1 LHKFCKICRKV
12 LHFSCKKSSGIF
24 LFNLAQF
31 CEMTRKSDARRC
43 TEDKEL
49 GNDWRMNNNEPVR
62 YKVAEAARLAG
73 VSASTLRLWESQG
86 LLVPG
91 RSETGH
97 RQYSADDVSRL
108 KRISWYRVERGLNPA
123 AIREALESEEPSD
136 GSEAGPDTGVG
147 RRLRSLRHA
156 AGKTLDQVAGDIGVT
171 SSTLSTLE
179 RTSQGVSFKT
189 LHDLADYYGTTVSRL
204 SGEEKQDISALVH
217 AGEWRT
223 WPETTPGV
231 TVQLLAEGRR
241 MMDCHRF
248 VLAPGATSEGA
259 YRHEGEEFMHVLSG
273 RLELVLDSDQFFD
286 LGPGDSLYFES
297 RRYHSWRNR
306 HDGETVLLWINTPP
320 TF

>member
-1 LHKFCKICRKV
+1 M
-12 LHFSCKKSSGIF
+12 SSI
-24 LFNLAQF
+24 
-31 CEMTRKSDARRC
+31 
-43 TEDKEL
+43 
-49 GNDWRMNNNEPVR
+49 EPERYSVR

-86 LLVPG
+86 LVVPS

-97 RQYSADDVSRL
+97 RQYSAEDVARL
-108 KRISWYRVERGLNPA
+108 KRISWFRAERGLNPA
-123 AIREALESEEPSD
+123 AIREALETEEGGASGLENGEQSASSD
-136 GSEAGPDTGVG
+136 IG
-147 RRLRSLRHA
+147 RRFRSLRHA
-156 AGKTLDQVAGDIGVT
+156 AGKTLEQVAVDMGMT

-204 SGEEKQDISALVH
+204 SGEEREDVPALVRS
-217 AGEWRT
+217 GEWRA
-223 WPETTPGV
+223 WPATTPGV
-231 TVQLLAEGRR
+231 TVQLLAEGQT

-248 VLAPGATSEGA
+248 VLAPGAASEGA
-259 YRHEGEEFMHVLSG
+259 YRHEGEEFIHVLAG

-286 LGPGDSLYFES
+286 LLPGDSLYFES

>member
-1 LHKFCKICRKV
+1 M
-12 LHFSCKKSSGIF
+12 SSI
-24 LFNLAQF
+24 
-31 CEMTRKSDARRC
+31 
-43 TEDKEL
+43 
-49 GNDWRMNNNEPVR
+49 EPVR

-86 LLVPG
+86 LVVPS

-97 RQYSADDVSRL
+97 RQYSGEDVARL
-108 KRISWYRVERGLNPA
+108 KRISWFRAERGLNPA
-123 AIREALESEEPSD
+123 AIREALESEDGADNGEQMAPS
-136 GSEAGPDTGVG
+136 GIG
-147 RRLRSLRHA
+147 RKLRALRHA
-156 AGKTLDQVAGDIGVT
+156 AGRTLEQVAADMGMT

-204 SGEEKQDISALVH
+204 SGEEREDVPSLIRS
-217 AGEWRT
+217 GEWRA

-231 TVQLLAEGRR
+231 TVQLLAEGRT

-259 YRHEGEEFMHVLSG
+259 YRHEGEEFIHVLAG

-286 LGPGDSLYFES
+286 LLPGDSLYFES
-297 RRYHSWRNR
+297 RRYHSWRNH
-306 HDGETVLLWINTPP
+306 HDGETILLWINTPP

>member
-1 LHKFCKICRKV
+1 
-12 LHFSCKKSSGIF
+12 
-24 LFNLAQF
+24 
-31 CEMTRKSDARRC
+31 
-43 TEDKEL
+43 
-49 GNDWRMNNNEPVR
+49 MNSIEPVR

-86 LLVPG
+86 LVIPG

-97 RQYSADDVSRL
+97 RQYSADDVARL
-108 KRISWYRVERGLNPA
+108 KRIAWFRAERGLNPA
-123 AIREALESEEPSD
+123 AIREALESEDTTTQTAENGEQAGTSD
-136 GSEAGPDTGVG
+136 IG
-147 RRLRSLRHA
+147 RRLRALRHA
-156 AGKTLDQVAGDIGVT
+156 AGKTLEQVAVDLGMT

-204 SGEEKQDISALVH
+204 SGEEREHVPALIRS
-217 AGEWRT
+217 GEWRA

-231 TVQLLAEGRR
+231 TVQLLAEGRT

-248 VLAPGATSEGA
+248 VLAPGAASEGA
-259 YRHEGEEFMHVLSG
+259 YRHDGEEFIHILAG

-286 LGPGDSLYFES
+286 LSPGDSLYFES

-306 HDGETVLLWINTPP
+306 HDGETILLWINTPP

>member
-1 LHKFCKICRKV
+1 M
-12 LHFSCKKSSGIF
+12 SSI
-24 LFNLAQF
+24 
-31 CEMTRKSDARRC
+31 EPERH
-43 TEDKEL
+43 
-49 GNDWRMNNNEPVR
+49 PVR

-86 LLVPG
+86 LVVPS

-97 RQYSADDVSRL
+97 RQYSAEDVARL
-108 KRISWYRVERGLNPA
+108 KRIAWFRAERGLNPA
-123 AIREALESEEPSD
+123 AIREALEMEEGGAASLENGEQPASSD
-136 GSEAGPDTGVG
+136 IG

-156 AGKTLDQVAGDIGVT
+156 AGKTLEQVAADIGMT

-204 SGEEKQDISALVH
+204 SGEEREDVPALIRS
-217 AGEWRT
+217 GEWRS
-223 WPETTPGV
+223 WPATTPGV
-231 TVQLLAEGRR
+231 TVQLLAEGRT

-248 VLAPGATSEGA
+248 VLEPGAASEGA
-259 YRHEGEEFMHVLSG
+259 YRHEGEEFIHVLAG
-273 RLELVLDSDQFFD
+273 HLELVLDSDQFFD
-286 LGPGDSLYFES
+286 LLPGDSLYFES

-306 HDGETVLLWINTPP
+306 HDGETILLWINTPP

>member
-1 LHKFCKICRKV
+1 MLQTSRFLMDARQKILTRTAPKT
-12 LHFSCKKSSGIF
+12 KTESGIYC
-24 LFNLAQF
+24 L
-31 CEMTRKSDARRC
+31 
-43 TEDKEL
+43 
-49 GNDWRMNNNEPVR
+49 MNNNGPVR

-73 VSASTLRLWESQG
+73 ISASTARLWESQG

-97 RQYSADDVSRL
+97 RQYSAEDVARL

-123 AIREALESEEPSD
+123 AIREALEIEEPSAENAESSSTSD
-136 GSEAGPDTGVG
+136 IG

-156 AGKTLDQVAGDIGVT
+156 AGKTLEQVASDMGIT

-189 LHDLADYYGTTVSRL
+189 LHDLAEYYGTTVSRL
-204 SGEEKQDISALVH
+204 SGEESEDVTAIIRS
-217 AGEWRT
+217 GEWRT
-223 WPETTPGV
+223 WPQTTPGV

-248 VLAPGATSEGA
+248 VLAPGAASEGA

>member
-1 LHKFCKICRKV
+1 
-12 LHFSCKKSSGIF
+12 
-24 LFNLAQF
+24 
-31 CEMTRKSDARRC
+31 M
-43 TEDKEL
+43 
-49 GNDWRMNNNEPVR
+49 NDNGPVR

-86 LLVPG
+86 LVVPG
-91 RSETGH
+91 RSQTGH
-97 RQYSADDVSRL
+97 RQYSADDVARL

-123 AIREALESEEPSD
+123 AIREALESEEPSAD
-136 GSEAGPDTGVG
+136 GAEASQDGGLG
-147 RRLRSLRHA
+147 RKLRSLRHA
-156 AGKTLDQVAGDIGVT
+156 SGKTLDQVAGDIGVS

-189 LHDLADYYGTTVSRL
+189 LHDLAEYYGTTVSRL
-204 SGEEKQDISALVH
+204 SGEESGEVPALVR
-217 AGEWRT
+217 AGEWRK

-231 TVQLLAEGRR
+231 AVQLLAEGRR

-248 VLAPGATSEGA
+248 VLAPGAASEGA

-297 RRYHSWRNR
+297 RRDHSWRNR

>member
-1 LHKFCKICRKV
+1 M
-12 LHFSCKKSSGIF
+12 SSI
-24 LFNLAQF
+24 
-31 CEMTRKSDARRC
+31 EPERY
-43 TEDKEL
+43 
-49 GNDWRMNNNEPVR
+49 PVR

-86 LLVPG
+86 LVVPS

-97 RQYSADDVSRL
+97 RQYSAEDVARL
-108 KRISWYRVERGLNPA
+108 KRISWFRAERGLNPA
-123 AIREALESEEPSD
+123 AIREALETEEGSTAGTENGEQSIFSD
-136 GSEAGPDTGVG
+136 IG

-156 AGKTLDQVAGDIGVT
+156 AGKTLEQVAADMGMT

-189 LHDLADYYGTTVSRL
+189 LHDIADYYGTTVSRL
-204 SGEEKQDISALVH
+204 SGEEREDVPALIRS
-217 AGEWRT
+217 GEWRA
-223 WPETTPGV
+223 WPATTPGV
-231 TVQLLAEGRR
+231 TVQLLAEGQT

-248 VLAPGATSEGA
+248 VLAPGAESEGA
-259 YRHEGEEFMHVLSG
+259 YRHEGEEFIHVLAG

-286 LGPGDSLYFES
+286 LLPGDSLYFES

-306 HDGETVLLWINTPP
+306 HDGETILLWINTPP

>member
-1 LHKFCKICRKV
+1 M
-12 LHFSCKKSSGIF
+12 SSI
-24 LFNLAQF
+24 
-31 CEMTRKSDARRC
+31 EPERY
-43 TEDKEL
+43 
-49 GNDWRMNNNEPVR
+49 PVR
-62 YKVAEAARLAG
+62 YRVAEAARLAG

-86 LLVPG
+86 LVVPS

-97 RQYSADDVSRL
+97 RQYSAEDVARL
-108 KRISWYRVERGLNPA
+108 KRISWFRAERGLNPA
-123 AIREALESEEPSD
+123 AIREALETEE
-136 GSEAGPDTGVG
+136 GSAAGPDNGEPSASSDIG

-156 AGKTLDQVAGDIGVT
+156 AGRTLDQVAADMGMT

-204 SGEEKQDISALVH
+204 SGEEREDVPALIRS
-217 AGEWRT
+217 GEWRA
-223 WPETTPGV
+223 WPATTPGV
-231 TVQLLAEGRR
+231 TVQLLAEGRT

-248 VLAPGATSEGA
+248 VLAPGAASEGA
-259 YRHEGEEFMHVLSG
+259 YRHEGEEFIHVLAG

-286 LGPGDSLYFES
+286 LLPGDSLYFES

-306 HDGETVLLWINTPP
+306 HDGETILLWINTPP

>member
-1 LHKFCKICRKV
+1 
-12 LHFSCKKSSGIF
+12 
-24 LFNLAQF
+24 
-31 CEMTRKSDARRC
+31 
-43 TEDKEL
+43 
-49 GNDWRMNNNEPVR
+49 MNIEPERYPVR

-86 LLVPG
+86 LVVPG

-97 RQYSADDVSRL
+97 RQYSAEDVARL
-108 KRISWYRVERGLNPA
+108 KRISWFRAERGLNPA
-123 AIREALESEEPSD
+123 AIREALEMEEGNAAGLENGEQSASSD
-136 GSEAGPDTGVG
+136 IG

-156 AGKTLDQVAGDIGVT
+156 AGKTLEQVAADMGMT

-204 SGEEKQDISALVH
+204 SGEEREDVPALIRS
-217 AGEWRT
+217 GEWRA
-223 WPETTPGV
+223 WPATTPGV
-231 TVQLLAEGRR
+231 TVQLLAEGRT

-248 VLAPGATSEGA
+248 VLAPGAASEGA
-259 YRHEGEEFMHVLSG
+259 YRHEGEEFIHVLAG

-286 LGPGDSLYFES
+286 LLPGDSLYFES

-306 HDGETVLLWINTPP
+306 HDGETILLWINTPP

>member
-1 LHKFCKICRKV
+1 MNARGRLE
-12 LHFSCKKSSGIF
+12 SGIF
-24 LFNLAQF
+24 
-31 CEMTRKSDARRC
+31 
-43 TEDKEL
+43 
-49 GNDWRMNNNEPVR
+49 RMGDNGPVR

-91 RSETGH
+91 RSQTGH
-97 RQYSADDVSRL
+97 RQYSADDVARL

-123 AIREALESEEPSD
+123 AIREALESEEPSAD
-136 GSEAGPDTGVG
+136 GAEASQDSGIG
-147 RRLRSLRHA
+147 RKLRSLRHA
-156 AGKTLDQVAGDIGVT
+156 SGKTLDQVAGDIGVT
-171 SSTLSTLE
+171 ASTLSTLE

-189 LHDLADYYGTTVSRL
+189 LHDLAEYYGTTVSRL
-204 SGEEKQDISALVH
+204 SGEERADVPTLVR

-248 VLAPGATSEGA
+248 VLAPGAASEGA

-286 LGPGDSLYFES
+286 LGQGDSLYFES

-306 HDGETVLLWINTPP
+306 HDGETVILWINTPP